1 MKTIPFDWPTAAFF
15 ATSTGSN
22 QASGISGAEDGFRWV
37 KPAGNREGMNMSQNL
52 IAVREGDIR
61 RAHGEDP

>member
-1 MKTIPFDWPTAAFF
+1 MKTIPFDWPTAVFF

-22 QASGISGAEDGFRWV
+22 QTSGMSGAEDGFRRV
-37 KPAGNREGMNMSQNL
+37 NQQEIEGMNMSQNL

-61 RAHGEDP
+61 RAHGDNP